1 MMSHDQPLVSVIIPS
16 LNLGRFVKNTIDG
29 VLMQTYKNLEIIIID
44 GGSTDET
51 LAILADYQSVQFISE
66 FDNGPADAIMKG
78 LRLCSGELIL
88 FQLISDGLL
97 EPDWI
102 SKCVDEL
109 QKHPAASLCWGL
121 VRRKKESGELAELA
135 LLRWEKTDPPN
146 EAGMFIS
153 WLTYGSGFHETNM
166 IIRKKVALEIVL
178 SFNLPNSKD
187 DIFYYFTAEF
197 HARGYVSRCIP
208 IVASYSRIHSNQ
220 RSFTEMYN
228 KKLLNY
234 EKIWRR
240 KLWRIRR
247 KVLLTTKP
255 HRFIDSNGAI
265 VGMLELSIKS
275 RAIFLVKIILS
286 STRLRLLNLMVT
298 CKRRIPLLRIFVNYF
313 RLSIGR

>member
-166 IIRKKVALEIVL
+166 IIRRRVAFEIIS
-178 SFNLPNSKD
+178 SFNLYRSLD

-220 RSFTEMYN
+220 RSFDEMFN
-228 KKLLNY
+228 KKLFNY

-275 RAIFLVKIILS
+275 RAIFLVKIILA
-286 STRLRLLNLMVT
+286 STRLRLLFFAST
-298 CKRRIPLLRIFVNYF
+298 CTRRIPLLRFLVNYF
-313 RLSIGR
+313 QLNIRS